1 MLARLP
7 ARSLACLHSLS
18 REILMALQ
26 GTEMRAEAALSP
38 LSPSLCSASEA
49 NLLWPFVRR
58 RRAASVVATIAV
70 NLAIRP
76 ERIAHPSNASLPL
89 FRPWVTPRY
98 ILSTDARPNFPNFAS
113 RLGSWCSRQTVQVA
127 RAPHWLFKIIYD
139 PGQGVSHKQQKS
151 KDYCRAFP

>member
-38 LSPSLCSASEA
+38 LFPSLSLS
-49 NLLWPFVRR
+49 LLSLRGQFVVAIRSPPPSCG
-58 RRAASVVATIAV
+58 SVVATIAV

-98 ILSTDARPNFPNFAS
+98 ILSTSARPNFSNFAS
-113 RLGSWCSRQTVQVA
+113 RLGSWCGRQTVQVA
-127 RAPHWLFKIIYD
+127 RAPHWLFKVIYD
-139 PGQGVSHKQQKS
+139 PGVSHKQQKS
-151 KDYCRAFP
+151 

>member
-1 MLARLP
+1 MLAR
-7 ARSLACLHSLS
+7 RSLACLHSLS

-26 GTEMRAEAALSP
+26 GTEMRAEAALSLP
-38 LSPSLCSASEA
+38 LSAQPPRPICCGHSFAAAAVRL
-49 NLLWPFVRR
+49 RR
-58 RRAASVVATIAV
+58 RYDRS
-70 NLAIRP
+70 
-76 ERIAHPSNASLPL
+76 ESCYPSGANCTPVLCFFLSP
-89 FRPWVTPRY
+89 RVTPRY